1 MKKIIIVLI
10 LCVSIFSMHGQ
21 IIVSASITKVTK
33 NSTEFIYTT
42 ITNNST
48 EMLQIEDGGM
58 FEPEFNSIGEQ
69 SSLTADF
76 SGYLNNSTL
85 ICQRKSYP
93 LSLPYGNQK
102 LTIRIMPGK
111 SYTTFTRLYTV
122 GSQNGIFDYS
132 YAPNIKYLDA
142 KIHLICTL
150 KSMTTM
156 KEIFITT
163 NRVVLKKRSQMGVA

>member
-10 LCVSIFSMHGQ
+10 LCMSIFSIHGQ
-21 IIVSASITKVTK
+21 INVCASIAKVTK

-42 ITNNST
+42 ITNNSS

-58 FEPEFNSIGEQ
+58 FEPEFNSIGEY

-76 SGYLNNSTL
+76 SGYSSNSML

-93 LSLPYGNQK
+93 LSLPYGDQK

-122 GSQNGIFDYS
+122 GSQNGTFDFS
-132 YAPNIKYLDA
+132 YAPNIKYIDA

-150 KSMTTM
+150 ESMPTM

-163 NRVVLKKRSQMGVA
+163 NRITI